1 MFMYYSDAM
10 RDFKIKIIYIII
22 VLDLQL
28 SLDTHNF
35 VT

>member
-10 RDFKIKIIYIII
+10 RDFKIKITYIII